1 MIILRYHEIFF
12 RLTVPRCPSMAAGV
26 VSLRKSHDIVVLS
39 FCNIIKCQANYIY
52 CKVAVVQIYNTKI
65 LAVAINSSKNECSND
80 FAQRYV

>member
-1 MIILRYHEIFF
+1 MILQYHEIFF
-12 RLTVPRCPSMAAGV
+12 RLTAPRCLGMAPGV
-26 VSLRKSHDIVVLS
+26 VSLRKVHDIVVLS
-39 FCNIIKCQANYIY
+39 FCNIIKGQANYIYY

>member
-1 MIILRYHEIFF
+1 
-12 RLTVPRCPSMAAGV
+12 MAAGV
-26 VSLRKSHDIVVLS
+26 VSLRKVHDIVILS
-39 FCNIIKCQANYIY
+39 FCNKVKGQANYIY